1 MKSAA
6 YLKQMLLNIYQCKKP
21 FEILVIDMKPKTKMG
36 VYIVDKQRIRVYA
49 GWGNACPLEK
59 IAIHEYAHHI
69 HETEKRR
76 NECRRKE
83 RVHGPEFWRI
93 YSALM
98 SVAQRKGLFT
108 DTYISDIIDGKQF
121 SQGL

>member
-1 MKSAA
+1 MDSISAQS
-6 YLKQMLLNIYQCKKP
+6 LKNMILEIYSCKKP
-21 FEILVIDMKPKTKMG
+21 FELLLIDKKPKTRCG
-36 VYIVDKQRIRVYA
+36 VYIVDKMRIRVYA
-49 GWGNACPLEK
+49 GWKEHVPLKE

-76 NECRRKE
+76 TNNRRKE

-98 SVAQRKGLFT
+98 SVAQAKRLFF
-108 DTYISDIIDGKQF
+108 DTYISDIVNQ
-121 SQGL
+121 